1 MASAL
6 FVNLHLSYPSILFQ
20 LKKMI
25 NRLLHL
31 TILSIFSASVVFAQI
46 DSNQIFYK
54 RFESDSDTMIVQANF
69 IQLAEKLS
77 GNYELSVIDQET
89 KTVEVDG
96 YIDEGNQAVIS
107 KLGHNDPVFKGV
119 FLDDR
124 FTGIWN
130 PGKSGKEIELL
141 ERYPEGSIPLSIYYL
156 RSETNLVDGETDSP
170 TAEIELTVLYPDSSY
185 RQDTVIQNIEQII
198 NRHFINTENYLL
210 HPDSLLILTENAFYT
225 LYKELNTDWH
235 DSGSSFDWLKET
247 SMSVTYNSNY
257 ILCLEYLDYVYSGG
271 AHGMTNL
278 SYDIFNLKTGK
289 TLDFHDFFMEG
300 SSEKLTEI
308 LTLQIRSDKQIPDS
322 IPLTKAGYF
331 IDKIKPGNNIYM
343 NGSGIGF
350 VYNPYEIAPYSTGIT
365 NIFIDYNQL
374 AGLLNENAP
383 LNKTIK

>member
-1 MASAL
+1 MSAL
-6 FVNLHLSYPSILFQ
+6 L
-20 LKKMI
+20 
-25 NRLLHL
+25 
-31 TILSIFSASVVFAQI
+31 AQI

-69 IQLAEKLS
+69 IQLDEKLS
-77 GNYELSVIDQET
+77 GNYELSVIDQEI

-107 KLGHNDPVFKGV
+107 KLGHSDPIFKGV

-130 PGKSGKEIELL
+130 PGKNGKEIELH
-141 ERYPEGSIPLSIYYL
+141 ERYPEGSIPLSIHYL
-156 RSETNLVDGETDSP
+156 RSETNLVEGDMDSP
-170 TAEIELTVLYPDSSY
+170 TAEIELTVLYPDNLCQ
-185 RQDTVIQNIEQII
+185 QDSVIQNIKETI
-198 NRHFINTENYLL
+198 NGHFIDKENYIL
-210 HPDSLLILTENAFYT
+210 HPDSLLILTEKAFYN

-257 ILCLEYLDYVYSGG
+257 FLCLEYLDYVYSGG
-271 AHGMTNL
+271 AHGMASLT
-278 SYDIFNLKTGK
+278 YDIFNLRTGK
-289 TLDFHDFFMEG
+289 TLDFQDFFIED
-300 SSEKLTEI
+300 SSEKLTQI

-331 IDKIKPGNNIYM
+331 IDKIKPGNNMYM

-374 AGLLNENAP
+374 AGLLNEHAA
-383 LNKTIK
+383 LNKTINK

>member
-1 MASAL
+1 
-6 FVNLHLSYPSILFQ
+6 
-20 LKKMI
+20 
-25 NRLLHL
+25 
-31 TILSIFSASVVFAQI
+31 
-46 DSNQIFYK
+46 
-54 RFESDSDTMIVQANF
+54 
-69 IQLAEKLS
+69 
-77 GNYELSVIDQET
+77 
-89 KTVEVDG
+89 
-96 YIDEGNQAVIS
+96 
-107 KLGHNDPVFKGV
+107 
-119 FLDDR
+119 
-124 FTGIWN
+124 
-130 PGKSGKEIELL
+130 
-141 ERYPEGSIPLSIYYL
+141 
-156 RSETNLVDGETDSP
+156 
-170 TAEIELTVLYPDSSY
+170 
-185 RQDTVIQNIEQII
+185 
-198 NRHFINTENYLL
+198 
-210 HPDSLLILTENAFYT
+210 
-225 LYKELNTDWH
+225 
-235 DSGSSFDWLKET
+235 
-247 SMSVTYNSNY
+247 MSVTYNSNY